1 MSQITQYY
9 ADLAWNKYTTIVH
22 ALKSTSLTIGAVNLS
37 EEAKALEMA
46 AKEGDVD
53 YIRLHHKGV
62 LEEYIGLTNRMKDI
76 LGDGVD
82 V

>member
-1 MSQITQYY
+1 
-9 ADLAWNKYTTIVH
+9 
-22 ALKSTSLTIGAVNLS
+22 
-37 EEAKALEMA
+37 MA